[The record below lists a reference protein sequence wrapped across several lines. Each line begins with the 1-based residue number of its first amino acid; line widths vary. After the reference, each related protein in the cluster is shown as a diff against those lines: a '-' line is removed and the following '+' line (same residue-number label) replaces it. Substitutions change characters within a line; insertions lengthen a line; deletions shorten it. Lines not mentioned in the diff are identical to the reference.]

1 MKLLR
6 LSLIVCALLVLWQL
20 FVYFFKLPNY
30 ILPAPS
36 VIFQTM
42 WIEHTLLF
50 QQALPTL
57 LETFLGFI
65 FGALS
70 GMVGA
75 LVLISFKPARLWLLP
90 VLILSQAIPTFAI
103 APLLMVWFGYGE
115 ASKIITAIIMIF
127 FPVTLSF
134 YDGLRHT
141 NTEWLNL
148 AKTMGASRLA
158 ILWKIRVPTALPA
171 LASGLR
177 IAVTLAPIGA
187 IVGEWVGSSHGLGF
201 LMLNANARMDIP
213 LMFGALCMIM
223 LLTLIL
229 YYSLDKLLTTIIFWQ
244 PEHHEL

>member
-1 MKLLR
+1 MKLVR
-6 LSLIVCALLVLWQL
+6 LSLVLACLLVLWQL
-20 FVYFFKLPNY
+20 VVYFFNLPNY

-36 VIFQTM
+36 VIFSTMFVEHSLLWQQT
-42 WIEHTLLF
+42 
-50 QQALPTL
+50 LPTL
-57 LETFLGFI
+57 LETFLGFV

-70 GMVGA
+70 GIIGA
-75 LVLISFKPARLWLLP
+75 LLLISFKPARLWLLP

-115 ASKIITAIIMIF
+115 ASKIITAMIMIF

-141 NTEWLNL
+141 NLEWLSL
-148 AKTMGASRLA
+148 AKTMGASRMA
-158 ILWKIRVPTALPA
+158 ILWKIRVPTALPS

-177 IAVTLAPIGA
+177 IAATLAPIGA

-213 LMFGALCMIM
+213 LMFGALFMIM

-229 YYSLDKLLTTIIFWQ
+229 YYSLDKLLAKIIFWQ
-244 PEHHEL
+244 SEHHDL